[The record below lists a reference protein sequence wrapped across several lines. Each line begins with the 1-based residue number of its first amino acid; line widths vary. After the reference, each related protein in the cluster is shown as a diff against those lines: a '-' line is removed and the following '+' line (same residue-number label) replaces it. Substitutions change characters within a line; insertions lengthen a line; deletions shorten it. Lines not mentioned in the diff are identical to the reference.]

1 MVWSGDEEKNRY
13 LLLLEVLDA
22 EWVICTKNAEEEGL
36 VVVVDARNFS
46 SAVGG
51 IGRLLMWNVREAE

>member
-13 LLLLEVLDA
+13 LLLLEELDA